1 MGQVAA
7 TYADGIF
14 LTSDNPRNEDPGR
27 ILDEIRAGVGSVEG
41 ALESC
46 RVIPGRAEAIRAA
59 MEAAGPED
67 VVVLAGKGHETTQ
80 TIGTSVKPFDDRVV
94 AVHMLAELGWDGTR
108 RAGA

>member
-1 MGQVAA
+1 
-7 TYADGIF
+7 
-14 LTSDNPRNEDPGR
+14 
-27 ILDEIRAGVGSVEG
+27 
-41 ALESC
+41 
-46 RVIPGRAEAIRAA
+46 